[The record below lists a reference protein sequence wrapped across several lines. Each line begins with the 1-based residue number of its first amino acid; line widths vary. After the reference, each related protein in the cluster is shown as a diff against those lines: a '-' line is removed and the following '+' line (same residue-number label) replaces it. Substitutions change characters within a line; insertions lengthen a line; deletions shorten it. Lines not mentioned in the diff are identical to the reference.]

1 MKRFLTIALALVV
14 ALVAV
19 AAGDTPQ
26 ERYIKKYASVAVSEM
41 KRSGVP
47 ASITLAQGILESR
60 SGLSPLAKD
69 GNNHFGI
76 KCHKTWKG
84 KRQYADDDAKHECF
98 RVYRSADESFRD
110 HSDFLR
116 YNDRYKGLFELKPTD
131 YKGWA
136 KGLKKAGYA
145 TDPQYPQKL
154 IKIIEDYKLY
164 KYDGGVVIE
173 EIPETPIEMEK
184 KTVEVAKIQ
193 PEYKE
198 SYRYTLNRTVYER
211 NGVKF
216 VNAEEGETYESIAE
230 AYNLFPKEILKF
242 NDLSASRPLHPGD
255 AVYIQAKKKYAAK
268 GMEMYVFSGNESLW
282 DVAQRFAVKEKSIL
296 KLNGLSADY
305 TPAEGD
311 NILLR
316 K

>member
-1 MKRFLTIALALVV
+1 MKRILGICLALLLTII
-14 ALVAV
+14 AV

-26 ERYIKKYASVAVSEM
+26 EKYIKKYAPVAVSEM

-47 ASITLAQGILESR
+47 ASITLAQGLLESR
-60 SGLSPLAKD
+60 SGLSKLAKD

-84 KRQYADDDAKHECF
+84 KKQYADDDAKHECF
-98 RVYRSADESFRD
+98 RVYRTAEESFKD

-131 YKGWA
+131 YRGWA

-145 TDPQYPQKL
+145 TDPQYAQKL

-164 KYDGGVVIE
+164 KYDGGVVKE
-173 EIPETPIEMEK
+173 ELPETPIKIEE
-184 KTVEVAKIQ
+184 KTVDVAKEQ
-193 PEYKE
+193 PEYRE
-198 SYRYTLNRTVYER
+198 TYSYTLNRTVYER
-211 NGVKF
+211 NKVRF
-216 VNAEEGETYESIAE
+216 VYAEEGETYASIAE
-230 AYNLFPKEILKF
+230 AYNLFHKEILKF
-242 NDLSASRPLHPGD
+242 NDLSEDKPLSEGD
-255 AVYIQAKKKYAAK
+255 VVYIQAKKKYAAE
-268 GMEMYVFSGNESLW
+268 GMEMYVFGPGESLW
-282 DVAQRFAVKEKSIL
+282 EICQRFAVKEKSIL
-296 KLNGLSADY
+296 KLNGLDADY
-305 TPAEGD
+305 VPAEGD

>member
-1 MKRFLTIALALVV
+1 MSIVV
-14 ALVAV
+14 ALTLAFVAI
-19 AAGDTPQ
+19 AGGDTPQ
-26 ERYIKKYASVAVSEM
+26 EKYIKKYAPVAVSEM
-41 KRSGVP
+41 QRSGVP

-60 SGLSPLAKD
+60 SGLSPLAAD

-84 KRQYADDDAKHECF
+84 KKQYADDDAKHECF

-116 YNDRYKGLFELKPTD
+116 YNDRYKSLFELKPTD

-145 TDPQYPQKL
+145 TDPGYAQKL

-173 EIPETPIEMEK
+173 EIPEAPRKIEE
-184 KTVEVAKIQ
+184 KTVEVAKVQ
-193 PEYKE
+193 PNYKE
-198 SYRYTLNRTVYER
+198 SYSFSLDRKVYER

-216 VNAEEGETYESIAE
+216 VSAMEGETYASIAN
-230 AYNLFPKEILKF
+230 AYNLFYKEILKF
-242 NDLSASRPLHPGD
+242 NDLKSDRPLTPGES
-255 AVYIQAKKKYAAK
+255 VYIQSKKKYAAK
-268 GMEMYVFSGNESLW
+268 GMDMYVFGPGETLW
-282 DVAQRFAVKEKSIL
+282 EVCQRFAVKEKSIL
-296 KLNGLSADY
+296 KLNGLPADY
-305 TPAEGD
+305 EPSEGD